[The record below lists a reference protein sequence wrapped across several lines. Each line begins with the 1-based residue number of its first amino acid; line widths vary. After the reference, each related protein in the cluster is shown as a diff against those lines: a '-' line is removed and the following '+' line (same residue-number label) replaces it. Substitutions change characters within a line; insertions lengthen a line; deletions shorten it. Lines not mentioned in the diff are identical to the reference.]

1 MDTLLLLALSSG
13 EVQLFYESAL
23 VNSFSVEPP
32 ITAMRFGQYGR
43 EDSTL
48 IIVHGR
54 GSLTIKI
61 WRRNA
66 AIDSL
71 GSATGPPPEQDIPLP
86 IPKKTKLYLEQVRL
100 MGDTLKK
107 LARRNY
113 SSYDVCVVR
122 QTAREIEQAADMHRA
137 FQRDLV
143 RLRLETTRAY
153 VKSLSDGPCLVS
165 PSCSPLPFPARCA
178 AALPPERRRRHWPH
192 TDWSPIDGRA

>member
-113 SSYDVCVVR
+113 SSYGRRRERSSRR
-122 QTAREIEQAADMHRA
+122 QTCTALSREIWCGCDWRPRA
-137 FQRDLV
+137 PTSSRSATV
-143 RLRLETTRAY
+143 
-153 VKSLSDGPCLVS
+153 
-165 PSCSPLPFPARCA
+165 PA
-178 AALPPERRRRHWPH
+178 W
-192 TDWSPIDGRA
+192 